1 VKRLTLVRH
10 AKSSWADPALPDNER
25 PLSGRGERDAPA
37 MAARLAARGER
48 PDAILTSHA
57 RRAAMTARA
66 FAERLGLS
74 EETVRVDRRLYLAPA
89 DLILDVLRAQDDR
102 VSHVLAVGHNPGI
115 TEAAIRLAPALAV
128 DDLPTCAVVGV
139 AVNADRWSRLEPAVC
154 RLLYYETPRTLG
166 V

>member
-1 VKRLTLVRH
+1 MKRLTLVRH

-102 VSHVLAVGHNPGI
+102 VSHVLAVGHNPG
-115 TEAAIRLAPALAV
+115 
-128 DDLPTCAVVGV
+128 
-139 AVNADRWSRLEPAVC
+139 
-154 RLLYYETPRTLG
+154 
-166 V
+166 